1 MESEL
6 CGPCFDQTES
16 TLFLA
21 VQHPGEDYGVHQRG
35 DQEFQAFQLRDRGN
49 QRFSQLRQVPLGSN
63 WPSGL
68 PGRLPRPGVVAIT
81 RLDGAALL
89 G

>member
-1 MESEL
+1 
-6 CGPCFDQTES
+6 
-16 TLFLA
+16 
-21 VQHPGEDYGVHQRG
+21 
-35 DQEFQAFQLRDRGN
+35 LRK
-49 QRFSQLRQVPLGSN
+49 VPLGSN